1 MFQVM
6 EIAADGA
13 VRVVEGTSLI
23 GPPPEGG
30 FRWVDL
36 LAQDMPQLQVLAE
49 RFGFHSLTIEDCAS
63 FGQRPKLEEYG
74 QYLFLVTHG
83 LLLNTKDLEQF
94 KMLELHMYV
103 GERYLVTVHEDPIGP
118 MEVVWKRV
126 LGDPALVRRGSD
138 FLAYMISDAIVDTF
152 FPMLDEI
159 ADDVEQIEESV
170 IEGVE
175 SVGRQQLADIFRLKK
190 ILVRLRKVL
199 SPQRDTFGVLAKRSG
214 GPISERTS
222 IYFRDIHDHLLR
234 INETIDA
241 TRDILGNA
249 LDAYLW
255 AASQRTNEIMKK
267 LTLLSA
273 VFLPLTFITGFFG
286 QNFEHLPFGN
296 DELLYLMLVSCIAVP
311 AGMVYVFVKRQWV

>member
-6 EIAADGA
+6 EIGPEGIA
-13 VRVVEGTSLI
+13 RITEGTDLV
-23 GPPPEGG
+23 GPPPEDT

-36 LAQDMPQLQVLAE
+36 RSQDLPQLHVLGDK
-49 RFGFHSLTIEDCAS
+49 FGFHTLTLEDCAN
-63 FGQRPKLEEYG
+63 FGQRPKVEEYG
-74 QYLFLVTHG
+74 GYLFLVIHS
-83 LLLNTKDLEQF
+83 LQLNTKDLEQF
-94 KMLELHMYV
+94 KLHELHMYV

-118 MEVVWKRV
+118 LELVWKRV
-126 LGDPALVRRGSD
+126 QGDGALVRRGAD
-138 FLAYMISDAIVDTF
+138 FMAYMISDAIVDTF

-159 ADDVEQIEESV
+159 ADEVEEVEETV
-170 IEGVE
+170 IGGAEANKE
-175 SVGRQQLADIFRLKK
+175 HLATIFRLKK

-214 GPISERTS
+214 GPISEKSS

-255 AASQRTNEIMKK
+255 AASQRTNEIMKQ

-273 VFLPLTFITGFFG
+273 IFLPLTFITGFFG
-286 QNFEHLPFGN
+286 QNFEHMPFGS
-296 DELLYLMLVSCIAVP
+296 DLMLYSMVAACIFVP
-311 AGMVYVFVKRQWV
+311 AGMVYMFVKRQWV